1 MNHHIAMFGSHW
13 SIAIADITYVICHM
27 TLQDHVIWGS
37 FDFVGGSSLL
47 NATTLPHLVAIG
59 IALVQI

>member
-1 MNHHIAMFGSHW
+1 MFGSHW

-27 TLQDHVIWGS
+27 TLQDHMIWGS
-37 FDFVGGSSLL
+37 FDFVGGSLLL
-47 NATTLPHLVAIG
+47 NVTTLPHLVAIG

>member
-1 MNHHIAMFGSHW
+1 MFGSHR

-47 NATTLPHLVAIG
+47 NVTTLPHLVAIG